1 MITQT
6 EKLPAYKALGVRVH
20 AVQVDQAIAEMER
33 RIKEGPFGQYVAVTG
48 MHGLS
53 EARKDPHFRDILN
66 GASLVVPDGMPLV
79 WLARWHHIPL
89 RKRVCGADLME
100 AFCRTTGPH
109 FRHFFYGGA
118 PGVAED
124 LAARLAARFGI
135 IVAGTYT
142 PPFRPLLPGEE
153 AEVQQHVKQ
162 AAPHILWVGLS
173 TPKQERWIAE
183 FAPRLEVPVLVSVG
197 AAFDM
202 HSGRL
207 RRAPEWIQESGLEWL
222 YRMLQ
227 EPRRLWKRYLIV
239 IPEAAWNVFLEIL
252 GLRKFDSTNRMETP

>member
-1 MITQT
+1 MISQQ
-6 EKLPAYKALGVRVH
+6 ENLPAYKALGVRIH
-20 AVQVDQAIAEMER
+20 AVNMDQAVAEMER
-33 RIKEGPFGQYVAVTG
+33 RIKEGASGRYVAVTG

-53 EARKDPHFRDILN
+53 EARKDPLFRDILN

-79 WLARWHHIPL
+79 WLARWHRIPL

-100 AFCRTTGPH
+100 AFCLLTGPRI
-109 FRHFFYGGA
+109 RHFFYGGA

-124 LAARLAARFGI
+124 LAAQLAARFGI
-135 IVAGTYT
+135 TIAGTYT
-142 PPFRPLLPGEE
+142 PPFRPLLPHEE
-153 AEVQQHVKQ
+153 AEVQQRVKE

-183 FAPRLEVPVLVSVG
+183 FAPRLEVPLMVSVG

-207 RRAPEWIQESGLEWL
+207 RRAPVWIQESGLEWL

-239 IPEAAWNVFLEIL
+239 IPEAAWNVLLEIL
-252 GLRKFDSTNRMETP
+252 RLRNFDNIKRMETP